1 MPARVIST
9 FDDIHNKRL
18 SERVENSKART
29 EDEIWEDYYRK
40 HRKNAF

>member
-1 MPARVIST
+1 MIGT